1 MPASA
6 AAQQQKGLVN
16 LGSAANFAEEIREI
30 ASTLAIFEGF
40 SNQESDVLCEYMEC
54 FGAPTHTTIL
64 DEGDSG
70 DFMLIVLTGAID
82 VVKAYGATDHK
93 IVAHVS
99 PGGVVGEMSLIDG
112 QHRFASCITTQPTD
126 FAILTRNALNEI
138 LIDHPRLGNKFLLI
152 LLQLM
157 TSRLRDATTRMLPTI
172 VGDSV

>member
-1 MPASA
+1 
-6 AAQQQKGLVN
+6 
-16 LGSAANFAEEIREI
+16 
-30 ASTLAIFEGF
+30 
-40 SNQESDVLCEYMEC
+40 MEC
-54 FGAPTHTTIL
+54 FGAGTHTTIL

-82 VVKAYGATDHK
+82 VVKAYGANDHK

-126 FAILTRNALNEI
+126 FAILTRSALNEI

-172 VGDSV
+172 VGTSV

>member
-1 MPASA
+1 
-6 AAQQQKGLVN
+6 
-16 LGSAANFAEEIREI
+16 
-30 ASTLAIFEGF
+30 
-40 SNQESDVLCEYMEC
+40 MEC
-54 FGAPTHTTIL
+54 FGAATHTTIL

-82 VVKAYGATDHK
+82 VVKAYGTNDHK

-126 FAILTRNALNEI
+126 FAILTRSALNEI

-172 VGDSV
+172 VGTSV